1 MPSSKV
7 KHRTHKD
14 WSADEL
20 ALMEKMYL
28 QEKKPSSAIAKAV
41 GGVTSTQVTRKIS
54 AMGWPKLRR
63 LTTDSLKE
71 TEKQA
76 IIEVNEAQARLASGD
91 HYIEEV
97 VGKSQAAAEK
107 AFRFADESGNPRD
120 LNSAIQAASKAVS
133 MYRQAKGLDTDGA
146 LRGATFNM
154 FYNQGPMPSQVIDV

>member
-28 QEKKPSSAIAKAV
+28 QEKKPASAIAKAV

-76 IIEVNEAQARLASGD
+76 IIEVNDAQARVASGD

>member
-1 MPSSKV
+1 MTTSSLK
-7 KHRTHKD
+7 RSTRRN
-14 WSADEL
+14 WSAKDL
-20 ALMEKMYL
+20 KLMERLYL
-28 QEKKPSSAIAKAV
+28 KDRMSYLSIAKAI
-41 GGVTSTQVTRKIS
+41 GNVTKTQVTRKVV

-63 LTTDSLKE
+63 LTSNSLNEAGKDIPL
-71 TEKQA
+71 T
-76 IIEVNEAQARLASGD
+76 VNDAQARVASGD